1 MKLINYNEVLVREKL
16 EELLKDST
24 FCTCEQCKLD
34 MMAIALNNLPPKYVV
49 TEQGE
54 VYSKAQAFNAQN
66 AVDILGAVTNAI
78 EKVKRSPRH

>member
-16 EELLKDST
+16 EELLKNSSVCD
-24 FCTCEQCKLD
+24 CEQCKLD

-49 TEQGE
+49 SQQGE
-54 VYSKAQAFNAQN
+54 IFSKAQAFNAQT
-66 AVDILGAVTNAI
+66 AVDILGAITDAM

>member
-49 TEQGE
+49 SQQGE
-54 VYSKAQAFNAQN
+54 IFSKAQAFNTQT
-66 AVDILGAVTNAI
+66 AVDILGAVTDAM